1 MRLLSIIPERRRRLV
16 LYWVPLVAWMAAI
29 FVLSSMSAEDIER
42 STPKGFPLASK
53 TALAH
58 VVEFAVLGTLVHRLL
73 SSYGLKS
80 SPRLWGAVLALTIGY
95 ALTDEFHQS
104 FVPGRD
110 PSWVDVGLD
119 SLGAAIGL
127 LVRELAVQLRRRFGD
142 GGRPGRTPF

>member
-1 MRLLSIIPERRRRLV
+1 MF
-16 LYWVPLVAWMAAI
+16 LYWAPLVAWMAAI

-58 VVEFAVLGTLVHRLL
+58 MVEFAVLAALVHRLAL
-73 SSYGLKS
+73 SYGLRS
-80 SPRLWGAVLALTIGY
+80 GPRLWGAVLVLTIGY

-110 PSWVDVGLD
+110 PSWVDVGFD

-127 LVRELAVQLRRRFGD
+127 VVGELAAMVRRRLGGGD
-142 GGRPGRTPF
+142 RGASN